1 MSYLYKMLLALNFFI
16 DIFGQFCYN
25 IIKVLRW
32 KGVGRY
38 EVIQPSC
45 CSYYNHNFNC
55 AHIGTMPLKS
65 GVCCRYSYYI
75 YIHHAV
81 YVYHSR
87 NRRLDV
93 Q

>member
-16 DIFGQFCYN
+16 DIFGKFCYN

-87 NRRLDV
+87 NCRLDV
-93 Q
+93 